1 MGTRVTPGGRRDFG
15 ESALLRSELGGAG
28 RSPYGRAG
36 VSASCG
42 PYDRRAAKPGPTRRA
57 AWLAVA
63 AVATLLAVGVVLCVR
78 GGTPSCATRPELA
91 ASLRGTPS
99 QGDMASTPAA
109 QWARGSMPYLY
120 QKDPAWR
127 DLPYAGG
134 TVGDN
139 GCGPTCL
146 TMVYA
151 YLTGKTDYG
160 PVEMCAI
167 SEAGGYTYEGM
178 TTWAFM
184 TEGASS
190 LGLYAEELPASAGV
204 LEETLAAGVPVICSM
219 GPGDF
224 TKEGHFIVLS
234 GLDETGRVLVHDPNS
249 PERSAVSW
257 DVQTV
262 LGQCLNLW
270 AYSVA

>member
-15 ESALLRSELGGAG
+15 ESILLRSGLGGAG
-28 RSPYGRAG
+28 RPPHGRVGASARRSPYA
-36 VSASCG
+36 
-42 PYDRRAAKPGPTRRA
+42 RRPAKPGPTRRTV
-57 AWLAVA
+57 WLAVIGA
-63 AVATLLAVGVVLCVR
+63 TALLVLGVALFVR
-78 GGTPSCATRPELA
+78 AGASSCAARPEA
-91 ASLRGTPS
+91 GDSLQDVSS
-99 QGDMASTPAA
+99 QGDMTSTPMA
-109 QWARGSMPYLY
+109 QWARGAMPYLY

-139 GCGPTCL
+139 GCGPTCMS
-146 TMVYA
+146 MVYV
-151 YLTGKTDYG
+151 YLTGGTDYG
-160 PVEMCAI
+160 PAEMCAF
-167 SEAGGYTYEGM
+167 SEEGGYTYDGM
-178 TTWAFM
+178 TTWTFM